1 MTNAG
6 MQAFI
11 LRRLRASAV
20 FLRPFEKLTRKLLK
34 AALQLFGTADD
45 RAVRVQAILFI
56 RQTAIV
62 LPQPALDMCLKVR
75 AHASPQHAAPCQQC
89 SSLARQ
95 LFR

>member
-34 AALQLFGTADD
+34 AALGMFGLAGD
-45 RAVRVQAILFI
+45 RAVHTQAILFV
-56 RQTAIV
+56 RQLALV
-62 LPQPALDMCLKVR
+62 LPQPALDNCLKVNYR
-75 AHASPQHAAPCQQC
+75 HCPCC
-89 SSLARQ
+89 CRCPHL
-95 LFR
+95 

>member
-1 MTNAG
+1 MTNAS

-45 RAVRVQAILFI
+45 RAVRVHRPVGRNLGAYAAAE
-56 RQTAIV
+56 RGDRDGSGSAT
-62 LPQPALDMCLKVR
+62 R
-75 AHASPQHAAPCQQC
+75 AD
-89 SSLARQ
+89 
-95 LFR
+95 